1 LPCLDNMSAYDFR
14 DACEAG
20 DLDKAKGLIKSV
32 DINETDEYGFTGLHM
47 AAENGHLK
55 IVEEL
60 LAAGAKLDPLVF
72 DSYLLPLHMAINKGH
87 TAIAKLLIEKGAKLD
102 EKSYSG
108 ACCAP
113 IHYAI
118 LKENQEI
125 FKLLMSKKCDINI
138 PDDINGNSPL
148 FIATTLKQI
157 DTMKALIAAKADVN
171 LADWEGKT
179 PAHFAAYNGFA
190 AELHLLCTS
199 GADVKIKDGENADG
213 VTVAEIADKA
223 KEAAFVEYLKA
234 CEGGKVPAKAPE
246 ARVREVF
253 VAKEVI
259 PLEGCGEGC
268 ANPDA

>member
-1 LPCLDNMSAYDFR
+1 MGDQASLQDHEHISDKMSAYDFR

-20 DLDKAKGLIKSV
+20 DFDKAKGLIKSV

-47 AAENGHLK
+47 ASENGHLK

-60 LAAGAKLDPLVF
+60 VAAGAKLDPLVF
-72 DSYLLPLHMAINKGH
+72 DSYLLPLHMAINKNH
-87 TAIAKLLIEKGAKLD
+87 TAIAKLLM
-102 EKSYSG
+102 
-108 ACCAP
+108 
-113 IHYAI
+113 
-118 LKENQEI
+118 ENQEI

-138 PDDINGNSPL
+138 SDDINGNSPL
-148 FIATTLKQI
+148 FLATTLKQI

-190 AELHLLCTS
+190 EELHLLCTS
-199 GADVKIKDGENADG
+199 GADVKVKDGAEADG
-213 VTVAEIADKA
+213 YTVLELADKA

-234 CEGGKVPAKAPE
+234 CEVGKVPAKAPE

-268 ANPDA
+268 ANPNA

>member
-1 LPCLDNMSAYDFR
+1 VTR
-14 DACEAG
+14 G
-20 DLDKAKGLIKSV
+20 
-32 DINETDEYGFTGLHM
+32 T
-47 AAENGHLK
+47 
-55 IVEEL
+55 
-60 LAAGAKLDPLVF
+60 PLV
-72 DSYLLPLHMAINKGH
+72 
-87 TAIAKLLIEKGAKLD
+87 IAD
-102 EKSYSG
+102 TQVVSQSG

-148 FIATTLKQI
+148 FLATTLKQI

-190 AELHLLCTS
+190 EELHLLCTS
-199 GADVKIKDGENADG
+199 GADVKVKDGAEADG
-213 VTVAEIADKA
+213 YTVLELADKA

-268 ANPDA
+268 ANPNA

>member
-1 LPCLDNMSAYDFR
+1 MGDQALLQEHKHISDKMSAYDFR

-20 DLDKAKGLIKSV
+20 DFDKAKGLIKSV

-47 AAENGHLK
+47 ASENGHLK

-60 LAAGAKLDPLVF
+60 VAAGAKLDPLVF
-72 DSYLLPLHMAINKGH
+72 DSYLLPLHMAINKNH

-148 FIATTLKQI
+148 FLATTLKQI
-157 DTMKALIAAKADVN
+157 DTMKAPIVQKPAPAFKAQAVVDGQFKEVS
-171 LADWEGKT
+171 LADYAGKYVVVYFYPLDFT
-179 PAHFAAYNGFA
+179 FVCP
-190 AELHLLCTS
+190 T
-199 GADVKIKDGENADG
+199 
-213 VTVAEIADKA
+213 EIIAFSDRIQEF
-223 KEAAFVEYLKA
+223 KEIDA
-234 CEGGKVPAKAPE
+234 
-246 ARVREVF
+246 
-253 VAKEVI
+253 EVI
-259 PLEGCGEGC
+259 GIST
-268 ANPDA
+268 DSHFSH

>member
-1 LPCLDNMSAYDFR
+1 MGF
-14 DACEAG
+14 
-20 DLDKAKGLIKSV
+20 DKAKGLIKSV

-47 AAENGHLK
+47 ASENGHLK

-60 LAAGAKLDPLVF
+60 VAAGAKLDPLVF
-72 DSYLLPLHMAINKGH
+72 DSYLLPLHMAINKNH

-148 FIATTLKQI
+148 FLATTLKQI

-179 PAHFAAYNGFA
+179 PAHFAAYNGYA
-190 AELHLLCTS
+190 VLEL
-199 GADVKIKDGENADG
+199 
-213 VTVAEIADKA
+213 ADKA

-268 ANPDA
+268 ANPNA